1 MTVAREI
8 AKYASG
14 LSFDALPNEVVHEAK
29 RAVLDALG
37 CAIGAYPGEACRIIR
52 DLVQDLGGP
61 RESTIIGSG
70 LKTSCLNAIL
80 ANGVMLRYLDFNDTY
95 AIHLGIHMTGGH
107 PGEVIPAALALGER
121 EHSKGLDVITAI
133 VIGYELSARLMHSLV
148 SPSATAPTI
157 EAKGWNG
164 DTRGI
169 FVMPVVAGKL
179 LGLNEE
185 QMEHAIGIS
194 GSHNMILGIVDTHG
208 ESYSMT
214 KSLRFPR
221 TAYGGT
227 MAALMAKKG
236 FTGPTR
242 VIEGNKG
249 FVHTV
254 MGGDFN
260 AEKLT
265 EPTKKFKILDTIYK
279 SVAADAGTHG
289 HLTAALQ
296 LVKKHDIRPEDVAE
310 VKITAPSRC
319 VEHTGDPVKRFPT
332 TKESADHSSYYLTAI
347 AIIDRKVGPDQFTPK
362 KLSDPRIREMID
374 KISMEA
380 DPSLDHVGRG
390 GITEI
395 RTKQGNVFR
404 QRVEYPKGDP
414 LNPMTDEELEDK
426 FREMAEKFMTKRQIE
441 KTIATIHDMEKL
453 DDTNKL
459 MRTVVFKGQARRYDN
474 ASPSS

>member
-8 AKYASG
+8 AKYALG
-14 LSFDALPNEVVHEAK
+14 LSFDALPSEVVHEAK
-29 RAVLDALG
+29 RAVLDSLG

-61 RESTIIGSG
+61 KESMIIGSG

-107 PGEVIPAALALGER
+107 PSEVIPAALALGER
-121 EHSKGLDVITAI
+121 EHSKGRDVINAI
-133 VIGYELSARLMHSLV
+133 VIGYELSARLMHCLV
-148 SPSATAPTI
+148 SPDAPAPTI

-169 FVMPVVAGKL
+169 FVMPAVAGKL
-179 LGLNEE
+179 LGLSEE

-208 ESYSMT
+208 EPYSMT

-221 TAYGGT
+221 TAYSAA
-227 MAALMAKKG
+227 MAALMAKRG

-249 FVHTV
+249 FVQTV

-260 AEKLT
+260 QEKLT

-289 HLTAALQ
+289 HLTATLQ
-296 LVKKHDIRPEDVAE
+296 LVKKHDIKPEDIAE
-310 VKITAPSRC
+310 VKITVSSRC
-319 VEHTGDPVKRFPT
+319 LEHTGDPVKRFPT
-332 TKESADHSSYYLTAI
+332 TKESADHSSYYLTAV
-347 AIIDRKVGPDQFTPK
+347 AIIDRKVGPDQFTPE
-362 KLSDPRIREMID
+362 KLRDPMVREIID
-374 KISMEA
+374 KVAMEA
-380 DPSLDHVGRG
+380 DPSLDHFGRG

-395 RTKQGNVFR
+395 RTKQGGIYR
-404 QRVEYPKGDP
+404 QRVEYPRGDP

-426 FREMAEKFMTKRQIE
+426 FRDMAEKFMTKRQINKVITTVYE
-441 KTIATIHDMEKL
+441 MENL
-453 DDTNKL
+453 DDINKL
-459 MRTVVFKGQARRYDN
+459 MKAVCFKGQARDRTT
-474 ASPSS
+474 